1 MPKCNGSTFPS
12 RYAHSGEG
20 TTPLLD
26 PPSSSSYERL
36 SMRKYSGS
44 LPTPAQHQPQHLPT
58 KISLSPFTSRL
69 PASLEVDTRLGL
81 HQAGTYISHKISNN
95 IVSLFPGARA
105 DQLPL

>member
-44 LPTPAQHQPQHLPT
+44 LPTPAQHQPQPPT

-81 HQAGTYISHKISNN
+81 HQAGIYISHKISNN
-95 IVSLFPGARA
+95 IVSLSPGARA

>member
-1 MPKCNGSTFPS
+1 MLVRKSPRMPKCNGSTFPS

-44 LPTPAQHQPQHLPT
+44 LPLEQVVEMLKAKMVHEGITDV
-58 KISLSPFTSRL
+58 SR
-69 PASLEVDTRLGL
+69 
-81 HQAGTYISHKISNN
+81 
-95 IVSLFPGARA
+95 
-105 DQLPL
+105 